1 MKRVAIYA
9 RISTADKWQDL
20 ETQLIPLREYIT
32 HRGWIHYKE
41 YTDIMSWA
49 KDNRPWFTELM
60 HDAQKR
66 KFDVVLTFRFDR
78 CSRSSKHLINTL
90 ETLRALGIDFVSYQ
104 ESIDTST
111 PAWQMMFTIISAF
124 AQFERN
130 IIQERVRA
138 WLYRAKQQWKRIGRP
153 KQEIDEKS
161 IQDLKNQWLSIR
173 QIAKQ
178 LQLSKS
184 AVERCLKTPWNTWS

>member
-1 MKRVAIYA
+1 MPKVAIYA

-32 HRGWIHYKE
+32 HRGWIYYKE

-49 KDNRPWFTELM
+49 KDNRPWFIELM
-60 HDAQKR
+60 NDAQKR

-104 ESIDTST
+104 EAIDTST

-130 IIQERVRA
+130 IIQERVKT
-138 WLYRAKQQWKRIGRP
+138 WLYRAKQQGRHIWRP
-153 KQEIDEKS
+153 KQEVDS
-161 IQDLKNQWLSIR
+161 DTIQDLKNQWLSIR

-178 LQLSKS
+178 LNLSKS
-184 AVERCLKTPWNTWS
+184 VVERCLKTPWNMWS

>member
-9 RISTADKWQDL
+9 RISTADKGQDL
-20 ETQLIPLREYIT
+20 ETQLLPLREYIVN
-32 HRGWIHYKE
+32 RGRTLYKE
-41 YTDIMSWA
+41 YADVMSWA

-60 HDAQKR
+60 QEGQKR

-130 IIQERVRA
+130 IIQERVKA
-138 WLYRAKQQWKRIGRP
+138 WLYRARQQGKHIGRP
-153 KQEIDEKS
+153 KQNIDS
-161 IQDLKNQWLSIR
+161 DTIRDLKSQWLSIR

-178 LQLSKS
+178 LNLSKS
-184 AVERCLKTPWNTWS
+184 AVERRLKTPWNLWS

>member
-20 ETQLIPLREYIT
+20 ETQLIPLREYVIR
-32 HRGWIHYKE
+32 RGWEVYNE
-41 YTDIMSWA
+41 YTDVMSWA

-60 HDAQKR
+60 NDAQKR
-66 KFDVVLTFRFDR
+66 KFDVALTFRFDR

-130 IIQERVRA
+130 IIQERVKA
-138 WLYRAKQQWKRIGRP
+138 WLYRAKQQWKHIGRP
-153 KQEIDEKS
+153 KQDIDS
-161 IQDLKNQWLSIR
+161 DAIVALKNQWLSIR

>member
-1 MKRVAIYA
+1 MPKVAIYA

-20 ETQLIPLREYIT
+20 ETQLMPLREYIT
-32 HRGWIHYKE
+32 HRGWTLYNE

-60 HDAQKR
+60 QDAQKR

-130 IIQERVRA
+130 IIQERVKA
-138 WLYRAKQQWKRIGRP
+138 WLYRAKQQWRCIGRP
-153 KQEIDEKS
+153 KQEIDSDS

-173 QIAKQ
+173 QIAQQ
-178 LQLSKS
+178 LNLSKS
-184 AVERCLKTPWNTWS
+184 AVERCLKTPWNMWS

>member
-32 HRGWIHYKE
+32 HRGWEVYKE
-41 YTDIMSWA
+41 YTDVMSGA
-49 KDNRPWFTELM
+49 KDNRPWFIELM

-130 IIQERVRA
+130 IIQERVKA
-138 WLYRAKQQWKRIGRP
+138 WLYRAKQQGKHIGRP
-153 KQEIDEKS
+153 KQEVDSNTIVA
-161 IQDLKNQWLSIR
+161 LKNQWLSIR

-178 LQLSKS
+178 MNLSKS
-184 AVERCLKTPWNTWS
+184 AVERCLKTPWNLWS